1 MKKLFYIFAILF
13 TVFNTTAWGDD
24 DFFKDFNKFKEEM
37 SSSQSNFIAKMNQDG
52 CLAQKEIE
60 GSGLWMGSPELLPKN
75 CQEIIISLTNENGPY
90 TQQATGA
97 CNGIPYTC
105 NPGDLPSDCNPCK
118 IGDTLFK
125 YNNDIANEY
134 KKLAC
139 ENNPTTDQSSSQ
151 DQQKWMTIAC
161 NTLAS
166 TTKVTKQI
174 STTKTNI
181 TSDENKIASAPTNQG
196 TQKSTTSN
204 TITISGTVTDGIEPS
219 VRATV
224 QALDSDNKLIKGAIT
239 DIDGKYTLENI
250 PDNAKIK
257 ISYLGFKTQTL
268 SVYEADKKTIT
279 LQEDSQKLTEVTVKS
294 CKAEDLENLN
304 ASDHQLHYESNTCIP
319 LICKTGFTLVTADY
333 KPYKMSSECQENV
346 NSDECA
352 FVDFGIKCLKTTG
365 NCATDKQADTSEY
378 ELKEGT
384 YVCEIK
390 TCKSGYKPNGDN
402 TACIKMAKKC
412 NDVDRKKLED
422 AGASDTGLRAGTEI
436 CIAQDC
442 KCGYTLN
449 GEKCDPWEKD
459 QNGKYTKPCEES
471 DLEKLNAKSGILACN
486 DRGKAFCEITE
497 CISSDYTHNT
507 EKNTCDSKNKTPCD
521 PMPENTTDAEYR
533 TVDGKLVCII
543 NKCADGYERNAD
555 KTKCNPTPKLSQED
569 SKKKIAE
576 LQENADA
583 MRAKEQST
591 ANKLLGGATM
601 AATGIGGMQAMSAM
615 AEQSADAD
623 AEEAMRAY
631 LATFHCN
638 YGGGMNIPGGEKD
651 VQLPGGN
658 ELVGLY
664 SEYVNLANDLK
675 VRKNALG
682 MKPGIESESILDS
695 ATSGLYDDIAIG
707 KTSGAFTSLA
717 RAMMD
722 PNGADAA
729 AWAAQKSD
737 TANKLK
743 TGTTIAGIGAV
754 GGAVGNLLINKNAP
768 KENSKEINKKY
779 DALKKLESDVAQ
791 IPPQTA
797 KCPSGT
803 SGNEHPDCTC
813 NDKTK
818 IFNPNT
824 NACDACP
831 GNQTVINGKCDCPT
845 DKPLWDTQNN
855 TCIAKPTNCTPQ
867 CNPTDGSHL
876 VLKKDCSCTC
886 IDGYDLENGS
896 CVCKSPREVQGN
908 QCIIIQTNTVTKTT
922 QQQIYTKVES
932 ATLPAGSLFKIGSYE
947 LVPEAQTALNSFV
960 QNLTDEGYTDCE
972 LTIDG
977 YTDPVGN
984 ENTNKKLSENRAKAV
999 KDYIDS
1005 LQSAQITSTTPDGHG
1020 ESRCTCKTRGEAN
1033 INYSNHE
1040 YKACKDKSD
1049 SHTLSGNE
1057 RFAPCRRVEIT
1068 AECKKTTTTVTTT
1081 QQ

>member
-13 TVFNTTAWGDD
+13 TVFNTTAWGDSFQD
-24 DFFKDFNKFKEEM
+24 V
-37 SSSQSNFIAKMNQDG
+37 QSALESDG
-52 CLAQKEIE
+52 FL
-60 GSGLWMGSPELLPKN
+60 LWSKYDSLPPECTSPVKQELD
-75 CQEIIISLTNENGPY
+75 
-90 TQQATGA
+90 
-97 CNGIPYTC
+97 IPYTDDKTSFTC
-105 NPGDLPSDCNPCK
+105 GYTNYYCKKGQLPSECAPCALSLLSNKYIDNFKSEFAKVAYQNGATDFHNVMLNRYESKYSEWAATACNNMFQNK
-118 IGDTLFK
+118 TNQEYADTLRDPNNWQK
-125 YNNDIANEY
+125 YEAQP
-134 KKLAC
+134 A
-139 ENNPTTDQSSSQ
+139 
-151 DQQKWMTIAC
+151 
-161 NTLAS
+161 
-166 TTKVTKQI
+166 V
-174 STTKTNI
+174 
-181 TSDENKIASAPTNQG
+181 SAPRTDA
-196 TQKSTTSN
+196 TTSN
-204 TITISGTVTDGIEPS
+204 TITISGTVNDDMGPVIGANVFAIDSNGKTIQDKIGAVGTATDTNGYFEIKNFPS
-219 VRATV
+219 DARL
-224 QALDSDNKLIKGAIT
+224 Q
-239 DIDGKYTLENI
+239 
-250 PDNAKIK
+250 
-257 ISYLGFKTQTL
+257 ISYMGFTTQTF
-268 SVYEADKKTIT
+268 TIDEWNNKNNETT
-279 LQEDSQKLTEVTVKS
+279 LQEDTHSLENVIVTS
-294 CKAEDLENLN
+294 CKTT
-304 ASDHQLHYESNTCIP
+304 YP
-319 LICKTGFTLVTADY
+319 DY
-333 KPYKMSSECQENV
+333 PG
-346 NSDECA
+346 
-352 FVDFGIKCLKTTG
+352 GIKFHHADAQGLCGNDTDNDCEKAPNGEDPKCVPTQCDEPRYKIQNENTLK
-365 NCATDKQADTSEY
+365 ATCVEQS
-378 ELKEGT
+378 
-384 YVCEIK
+384 CEIK
-390 TCKSGYKPNGDN
+390 NGTGKWTGMAKNWQCTIDTCKSGYKPNGNN
-402 TACIKMAKKC
+402 TECIKMAKKC
-412 NDVDRKKLED
+412 NENDAKKLEN

-436 CIAQDC
+436 CIALDC

-459 QNGKYTKPCEES
+459 KDGKYTKPCEKSE
-471 DLEKLNAKSGILACN
+471 LEKLNAKSGILACN

-521 PMPENTTDAEYR
+521 TIPENATDAEYR
-533 TVDGKLVCII
+533 TVDGKLVCTI

-555 KTKCNPTPKLSQED
+555 KTKCNPTPKLSRED

-591 ANKLLGGATM
+591 ENKLLGGASM
-601 AATGIGGMQAMSAM
+601 AATGIGGMQVMSAL

-623 AEEAMRAY
+623 AEAAMRAY

-638 YGGGMNIPGGEKD
+638 YGGGVNIPGGEKD

-695 ATSGLYDDIAIG
+695 ATSGLYDDVAIG

-717 RAMMD
+717 RALQNPD
-722 PNGADAA
+722 GPDAA

-743 TGTTIAGIGAV
+743 TGATIAGIGAV

-779 DALKKLESDVAQ
+779 EALKKLESDVAQ

-803 SGNEHPDCTC
+803 SGNAYPDCTC

-831 GNQTVINGKCDCPT
+831 GNQIVIDGKCNCPT
-845 DKPLWDTQNN
+845 DKPLWDTENN

-867 CNPTDGSHL
+867 CNPAEGNHL
-876 VLKKDCSCTC
+876 RMSSDCSCDC

-896 CVCKSPREVQGN
+896 CVCKSPRKEQGG
-908 QCIIIQTNTVTKTT
+908 QCIIIQTNTVTKTI
-922 QQQIYTKVES
+922 QQQINTTVDS

-947 LVPEAQTALNSFV
+947 LVDEAKTALNSFV
-960 QNLTDEGYTDCE
+960 QTLTDGGYTDCK

-977 YTDPVGN
+977 YTDPIGGS
-984 ENTNKKLSENRAKAV
+984 NTNQKLSENRAKAV
-999 KDYIDS
+999 EKYFKD
-1005 LQSAQITSTTPDGHG
+1005 LNKKHITNTHASGHG
-1020 ESRCTCKTRGEAN
+1020 ESGCTCGTRGNTE
-1033 INYSNHE
+1033 IDYSKAD
-1040 YKACKDKSD
+1040 YKTCRDK
-1049 SHTLSGNE
+1049 GNE
-1057 RFAPCRRVEIT
+1057 YTVPDGHQFAPCRRVEIT